1 MTIFTLKLV
10 IISIKE
16 YLTMTN
22 NRYYPVFTL
31 LVTAALAAIT
41 LTLLFN
47 NFFLIGT
54 LAALATVS
62 FEIWKFT
69 FGRIR

>member
-1 MTIFTLKLV
+1 MI
-10 IISIKE
+10 
-16 YLTMTN
+16 N

-41 LTLLFN
+41 LILLSN
-47 NFFLIGT
+47 NFLLIGT

-62 FEIWKFT
+62 YEIYKFT
-69 FGRIR
+69 LGRIR

>member
-1 MTIFTLKLV
+1 MTIFTLKPKH
-10 IISIKE
+10 IKGV
-16 YLTMTN
+16 LTMTN
-22 NRYYPVFTL
+22 NRYYPVLTL

-47 NFFLIGT
+47 NFLLIGT
-54 LAALATVS
+54 LAALVTVS
-62 FEIWKFT
+62 FEIWKFI

>member
-1 MTIFTLKLV
+1 MTIFTLNTN
-10 IISIKE
+10 IKGV
-16 YLTMTN
+16 LTMTN
-22 NRYYPVFTL
+22 NRYYPELTL

-41 LTLLFN
+41 LILLFN
-47 NFFLIGT
+47 QFFLLGT
-54 LAALATVS
+54 VAALTTIS